1 MDIRQLIKELT
12 QSSLVA
18 QCPLCQEEFKLSDW
32 LLFDGLKKFPEPAE
46 EKKQALLQAFAEREK
61 ELKESKLSVDVES
74 EKKAIEIGFG
84 TIIENF
90 VPAYKGLKMQF
101 CECRPLFE
109 PIDMVV
115 FNGLMKNAVDSIT
128 FLEIKSGNAQLK
140 PNQRMIRDTI
150 NDGKVKMKVLQ

>member
-18 QCPLCQEEFKLSDW
+18 QCPLCQEESKLSNW
-32 LLFDGLKKFPEPAE
+32 LLFDGLKKFPDPAE

-140 PNQRMIRDTI
+140 PNQRMIRNTI

>member
-1 MDIRQLIKELT
+1 MDIIRLIKELT
-12 QSSLVA
+12 KSDLVGE
-18 QCPLCQEEFKLSDW
+18 CPLCHKEFKLSEW
-32 LLFDGLKKFPEPAE
+32 LLFDGMKKFPDPAE
-46 EKKQALLQAFAEREK
+46 EKKHALIQAFKEREN

-74 EKKAIEIGFG
+74 EKKAIEVGFG

-115 FNGLMKNAVDSIT
+115 FNGLMKNNVDSIT
-128 FLEIKSGNAQLK
+128 FLEIKSGDAKLK

-150 NDGKVKMKVLQ
+150 NDGKVELEVLK

>member
-1 MDIRQLIKELT
+1 MDTRQLIRELT
-12 QSSLVA
+12 QSSLIA
-18 QCPLCQEEFKLSDW
+18 QCPFCQEEFKLSEW
-32 LLFDGLKKFPEPAE
+32 LLFDGLKEFPKPAE
-46 EKKQALLQAFAEREK
+46 EKKQALLQVFAEREK

-74 EKKAIEIGFG
+74 EKKAIETGFG

-90 VPAYKGLKMQF
+90 VPAYKGLKIQF

-109 PIDMVV
+109 PIDMIV